1 MRVKLAGFN
10 VDAERLRRLAGGGDL
25 TPETLSAAYARISRS
40 PLAIDRLRRQAC
52 RDVAKARRSNQRI
65 IFAMGHHSVAEH
77 AVFNFDIIGVSRLAL
92 EEIEHFRLASFTEK
106 SQRYVTL
113 EGERVLPSEL
123 RDPAL
128 RDLFCDVTGRQ
139 FRFYFK
145 AFARLHRR
153 LRRQH
158 AGLLASAAGRNL
170 VEGWAKEDARYAL
183 PLAAGGQVGMTVNA
197 RTLEHMFRGWRLS
210 PRAEVRRLA
219 ARLHALVMPVAPSLI
234 LFPEPSA
241 FDRESF
247 AAMDGL
253 FAALPARAGRP
264 APAGPRIVAA
274 SEGGD
279 DAILAARLAVRRG
292 LGLERA
298 RALVAGLA
306 PTRKRELFREFFARA
321 QFFSAMPRE
330 FELADVTFEA
340 TVSASCFAQLKRHRM
355 ATLLAG
361 GYDPGLGVTLPPSLV
376 EVGLEGEF
384 RRSVAAGEA
393 AYRQLRERCPAAADY
408 VLTNA
413 HRRRV
418 LLRMNLR
425 ELYHF
430 VRLRDDEHAQ
440 WDIRALAHD
449 LAGLVRRRMPLAAML
464 LCGKSHFAAEYEKIY
479 GARPESPAPAG
490 GGE

>member
-10 VDAERLRRLAGGGDL
+10 VDAELLRRLAGGADL

-40 PLAIDRLRRQAC
+40 PLAIDTLRRQAC
-52 RDVAKARRSNQRI
+52 RDVGKARRSNQRI

-77 AVFNFDIIGVSRLAL
+77 AVFNFDLIGVSRLAL

-113 EGERVLPSEL
+113 ENERVLPGEL

-128 RDLFCDVTGRQ
+128 RALFQQVSARQ

-158 AGLLASAAGRNL
+158 AELAAGAAGQRL
-170 VEGWAKEDARYAL
+170 VEGWAKEDARYVL

-197 RTLEHMFRGWRLS
+197 RALEHMFRRWRLS

-253 FAALPARAGRP
+253 FAALPVRAARAAGRR
-264 APAGPRIVAA
+264 PRIVAA

-298 RALVAGLA
+298 RALVAALA
-306 PTRKRELFREFFARA
+306 PGKKRALFRDFFARA

-330 FELADVTFEA
+330 FEMADVTFQA

-361 GYDPGLGVTLPPSLV
+361 AYDPGLGVTLPPSFAAA
-376 EVGLEGEF
+376 GLENEF
-384 RRSVAAGEA
+384 RRIISASDA
-393 AYRQLRERCPAAADY
+393 AYCRLQAACPAAADY
-408 VLTNA
+408 ILTNA
-413 HRRRV
+413 HRRCV
-418 LLRMNLR
+418 LMRMNLR

-440 WDIRALAHD
+440 WDIRALAND

-464 LCGKSHFAAEYEKIY
+464 LCGKSRFAGEYETIY
-479 GARPESPAPAG
+479 GTRPEEPAPA
-490 GGE
+490 

>member
-10 VDAERLRRLAGGGDL
+10 VDAELLRRLAGGRDL

-40 PLAIDRLRRQAC
+40 PLAIDALRRQSC
-52 RDVAKARRSNQRI
+52 RDVEKARRSNQRI

-77 AVFNFDIIGVSRLAL
+77 AVFNFDLIGVSRLAL
-92 EEIEHFRLASFTEK
+92 EEIEHFRLASYTEK

-113 EGERVLPSEL
+113 EGELVRPQEL
-123 RDPAL
+123 RDPELRAL
-128 RDLFCDVTGRQ
+128 FRDVTGRQ

-145 AFARLHRR
+145 AFARLQRR

-158 AGLLASAAGRNL
+158 AGLLASAAGQRL
-170 VEGWAKEDARYAL
+170 LEGWAKEDARYVL

-197 RTLEHMFRGWRLS
+197 RTLEHMFRRWRLS

-253 FAALPARAGRP
+253 FAALPLRAGRP
-264 APAGPRIVAA
+264 AAAGPRIVAA

-279 DAILAARLAVRRG
+279 NAVLAARLAVRRG

-306 PTRKRELFREFFARA
+306 PAKKRKLFREFFARA

-330 FELADVTFEA
+330 FELADVTFQA

-355 ATLLAG
+355 ATLLSG
-361 GYDPGLGVTLPPSLV
+361 GYDPGLGVTLPPSLAAA
-376 EVGLEGEF
+376 GLEDEF
-384 RRSVAAGEA
+384 LRIVSASDAAHRRLGAS
-393 AYRQLRERCPAAADY
+393 CPAAADY

-413 HRRRV
+413 HRRNV
-418 LLRMNLR
+418 LMRMNLR

-464 LCGKSHFAAEYEKIY
+464 LCGKSHFAGEYEKIY
-479 GARPESPAPAG
+479 GTGPEGSAPPK
-490 GGE
+490 E

>member
-40 PLAIDRLRRQAC
+40 PLTIDALRRQAC
-52 RDVAKARRSNQRI
+52 RDVEKARRSNQRI

-77 AVFNFDIIGVSRLAL
+77 AVFNFDLIGVSRLAL
-92 EEIEHFRLASFTEK
+92 EEIEHFRLASYTEK

-113 EGERVLPSEL
+113 EGERVRPPEL
-123 RDPAL
+123 RDPKLRAL
-128 RDLFCDVTGRQ
+128 FQDISGRQ
-139 FRFYFK
+139 FRFYFA

-158 AGLLASAAGRNL
+158 AELVSSAPGQRL
-170 VEGWAKEDARYAL
+170 VEGWAKEDARYVL

-197 RTLEHMFRGWRLS
+197 RTLEHMFRRWRLS

-234 LFPEPSA
+234 LFPDPSP
-241 FDRESF
+241 FDREAF

-253 FAALPARAGRP
+253 FAALPVRAGRP
-264 APAGPRIVAA
+264 APAGLRIVAA
-274 SEGGD
+274 SDNGD

-292 LGLERA
+292 LDLGRA
-298 RALVAGLA
+298 RALVAGIA
-306 PTRKRELFREFFARA
+306 PAKKRELFREFFARA

-330 FELADVTFEA
+330 FEMADVTFQA

-355 ATLLAG
+355 ATLLPG
-361 GYDPGLGVTLPPSLV
+361 GYDPELGVTLPPSFAAA
-376 EVGLEGEF
+376 GLESGF
-384 RRSVAAGEA
+384 RRIVAASDK
-393 AYRQLRERCPAAADY
+393 AYRRLREDCPAAADY

-413 HRRRV
+413 HRRLV
-418 LLRMNLR
+418 LMRMNLR

-449 LAGLVRRRMPLAAML
+449 LAGLVRKRMPLAAML
-464 LCGKSHFAAEYEKIY
+464 LCGKSRFAEEYEKIY
-479 GARPESPAPAG
+479 GRRPEGSVPAAG
-490 GGE
+490 SD